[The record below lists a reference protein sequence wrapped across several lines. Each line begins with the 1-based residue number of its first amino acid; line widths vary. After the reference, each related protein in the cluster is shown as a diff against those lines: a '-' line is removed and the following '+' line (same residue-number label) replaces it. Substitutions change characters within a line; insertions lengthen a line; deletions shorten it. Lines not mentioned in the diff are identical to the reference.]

1 MTSLSLR
8 STGFWFS
15 AVEYSFPLSFLLS
28 DFHCFLHLLFVFPSF
43 RLPCKKNEQFFLEV
57 NTAPIQHTSAGL
69 CNRMWNLVTYLHKPL
84 DAHPVFSF
92 LESARVSPI
101 GWKRKG
107 EQVSSY
113 KKCKQRRKSGYW
125 YYKLGAIKNVC
136 IKWKGVERHTFVCV
150 WDRERLNCETE
161 INRVMKWEEKRSQ
174 PSRVVTEREEE
185 ELKDREW
192 WSSGRRVIAGKGDY

>member
-1 MTSLSLR
+1 MNS
-8 STGFWFS
+8 
-15 AVEYSFPLSFLLS
+15 
-28 DFHCFLHLLFVFPSF
+28 
-43 RLPCKKNEQFFLEV
+43 FFLEV

-69 CNRMWNLVTYLHKPL
+69 CNRMWNLVAYLHKPL

-92 LESARVSPI
+92 LQSARVSPI

-192 WSSGRRVIAGKGDY
+192 WSFGRRVIAGKGDY

>member
-1 MTSLSLR
+1 MSS
-8 STGFWFS
+8 
-15 AVEYSFPLSFLLS
+15 
-28 DFHCFLHLLFVFPSF
+28 
-43 RLPCKKNEQFFLEV
+43 FFLEV

-69 CNRMWNLVTYLHKPL
+69 CNRMWNLVAYLHKPL

-92 LESARVSPI
+92 LQSARVSPI

-161 INRVMKWEEKRSQ
+161 INSNEVRGKKESTKQSGDWEGRRIIKRQRMIELWEEGNCRKGWLLVRHYPQSGGSQTKATDKWNHMAVSSQSRKR
-174 PSRVVTEREEE
+174 EC
-185 ELKDREW
+185 W
-192 WSSGRRVIAGKGDY
+192 WMQTLSMKQ